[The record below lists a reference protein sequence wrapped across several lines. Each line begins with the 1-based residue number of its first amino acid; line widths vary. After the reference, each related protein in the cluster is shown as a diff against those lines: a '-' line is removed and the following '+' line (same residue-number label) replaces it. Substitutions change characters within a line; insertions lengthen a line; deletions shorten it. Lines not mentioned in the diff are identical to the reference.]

1 MLDTMNHILPP
12 PAMLMHLVAGKFV
25 TQALAAAAELSVA
38 EQLVDGPKTA
48 QEIAETTKLHAPSLY
63 RLMRALAEVGVLPQ
77 DNDDR
82 FALTATGQLL
92 RSDAPGSFRAMSIL
106 LGRLWHHT
114 AWASL
119 AQSVRTGGSAF
130 LKVYGVPHFE
140 WLQDNPEEGAIFNQ
154 AMTSLT
160 GVAADAVTQAYDF
173 SCVTKIADVGGGHG
187 IFLSKIL
194 KANPH
199 MSGILFDLPHV
210 GEGAKKLLAEAGLS
224 ARCEVLAG
232 DFFTSV
238 PPGSDAYVL
247 KHVLHDWDDARCET
261 ILNHCRDAMAPG
273 GRVLVVEMV
282 VPPPGVPSFARLI
295 DLEMLAI
302 SSNGKERTEP
312 EFADLFAKAGLSL
325 TRVVPTR
332 SPYSVLEAFRG

>member
-1 MLDTMNHILPP
+1 MDTILPP
-12 PAMLMHLVAGKFV
+12 PAMLMHLAAGKFV

-48 QEIAETTKLHAPSLY
+48 QEIAGAMGLHAPSLY
-63 RLMRALAEVGVLPQ
+63 RLMRALVAMDVLAQ
-77 DNDDR
+77 NDGDR
-82 FALTATGQLL
+82 FTLTATGQLL
-92 RSDAPGSFRAMSIL
+92 RSDVPGSFRAMAIL
-106 LGRLWHHT
+106 LGRRWHHT

-119 AQSVRTGGSAF
+119 AHSVRTGESAF

-140 WLQDNPEEGAIFNQ
+140 WLQANPEEGAIFNE

-160 GVAADAVTQAYDF
+160 AVAAEAVTQAYDF
-173 SCVTKIADVGGGHG
+173 SGVAKIADIGGGHG
-187 IFLSKIL
+187 LFLSKIMQ
-194 KANPH
+194 ANPR

-210 GEGAKKLLAEAGLS
+210 AEGARKLLGEAGLR
-224 ARCEVLAG
+224 ARCEVLCG
-232 DFFTSV
+232 DFFTSI
-238 PPGSDAYVL
+238 PAGCDAYVL
-247 KHVLHDWDDARCET
+247 KHVLHDWDDARCEM
-261 ILNHCRDAMAPG
+261 ILSRCRDAMARG

-302 SSNGKERTEP
+302 SSNGKERTEA

-325 TRVVPTR
+325 SRVVPTQ
-332 SPYSVLEAFRG
+332 SPYSVLEALRA